1 MTLTL
6 RVGPPT
12 STPTPTCP
20 RTNSLTHSNHSLSLT
35 HSYHPLPHHQ
45 VGGKAVKRVPGDR
58 WMIKGPCEYVPAIT
72 VEVVETRK
80 AIPLDDN
87 EGVYVRDTQT
97 GKVRAVIGQTYML
110 TETEELWMKELPPTV
125 EALLHKSGM
134 R

>member
-1 MTLTL
+1 
-6 RVGPPT
+6 
-12 STPTPTCP
+12 
-20 RTNSLTHSNHSLSLT
+20 
-35 HSYHPLPHHQ
+35 
-45 VGGKAVKRVPGDR
+45 
-58 WMIKGPCEYVPAIT
+58 MIKGPCEYVPAIT